1 MMGAD
6 HFRTLHISLHHLG
19 KLLISLI
26 FSAHKAPL
34 SLLPSRDIF
43 SCIKVWISMPS
54 EKKSCFLTFQNRGR
68 LTSHL
73 QSLTNIFSQSP
84 AHSPNRKMWFRHNR
98 LSAAKPISQQ
108 SCLFSVFL
116 FFFNRLTF
124 LPRKEEET
132 YTAGDCAK
140 KFYSF
145 LASFKEKN
153 KGM

>member
-6 HFRTLHISLHHLG
+6 RFRTLHISLHHLG

-43 SCIKVWISMPS
+43 SCIKVWINMPL
-54 EKKSCFLTFQNRGR
+54 EKKSCFLTIQNRGR

-73 QSLTNIFSQSP
+73 QSLTNVFSQSP
-84 AHSPNRKMWFRHNR
+84 AHSPDRKTWFRHNR

-116 FFFNRLTF
+116 FFQQ
-124 LPRKEEET
+124 T
-132 YTAGDCAK
+132 YLSSQKGGRNLHSRTLC
-140 KFYSF
+140 
-145 LASFKEKN
+145 KN
-153 KGM
+153 VLFFSGQF